1 MKKNLG
7 RKLFSISFA
16 GAALMGMTLMTGC
29 QNQETANI
37 STSAPVETTQPET
50 TSTADNHSES
60 IGSLLLSVNPE
71 IEIEYDSAGN
81 VTEIEG
87 LNDDGKKIIQDAQAY
102 KGQPVQETVR
112 SLVTD
117 IDEAGYFDATVD
129 GHEKNIILKLDP
141 DSALPNDH
149 FLTDIADDVRTL
161 VSERQMDSEPIAIDS
176 DDYDDNY
183 RAKGYINA
191 QTAEEILKAQLESDD
206 LQFVEKDYDI
216 DDGVYEIEF
225 TLDNKEYEYEVDAF
239 SGKVLEAEVDG
250 ADDADDIRDDADDIY
265 DDADDIYD
273 DADDVYDDA
282 DDIYDDADNIYDDA
296 DDIYDDADDVYDDAD
311 DIYDDADDIDD

>member
-1 MKKNLG
+1 M
-7 RKLFSISFA
+7 
-16 GAALMGMTLMTGC
+16 
-29 QNQETANI
+29 
-37 STSAPVETTQPET
+37 
-50 TSTADNHSES
+50 
-60 IGSLLLSVNPE
+60 
-71 IEIEYDSAGN
+71 
-81 VTEIEG
+81 TEIEG

-282 DDIYDDADNIYDDA
+282 DDIYDDADDIYDDA
-296 DDIYDDADDVYDDAD
+296 DDIYDDADDIYDDADDIYDDADDIYDDAD